1 MDELT
6 AAGITDPDLR
16 ASYEECKRL
25 NALHGKTYYLA
36 TLLLPKAKRPFVH
49 ALYGFARYAD
59 EIVDDLASELS
70 VEEKAE
76 VLSKWGNGVLADLK
90 KGISQDHV
98 GRALI
103 DTVKRFDIPHEHFE
117 AFLHSMTMDLTV
129 QEYES
134 YEDLLEYVYGSAAV
148 IGLEMVPIL
157 GPLHNDAF
165 EAAKKLGIA
174 FQLANFIRDV
184 DEDLDRGRVYLPL
197 KELGQ
202 FGVTREMLEERVL
215 DLPMREADVAIRMKE
230 PSQADLI
237 RKRLMGVRMRLY
249 ASPDYLAKHGTPERI
264 EDVAQHRL
272 ICQNPTAHQVG
283 AGAMLVAHLMSYE
296 PRSTLKVNN
305 YFGVLQGVLSNL
317 GVGVLPDYLTQ
328 DFPNLSRVMPEVESA
343 EVPVFLAYP
352 EELRHS
358 KRVSAF
364 RDFVQ
369 EEIISYR
376 KQLKDQA
383 VS

>member
-25 NALHGKTYYLA
+25 NALHGKTYFLA

-59 EIVDDLASELS
+59 EIVDDLTSELS
-70 VEEKAE
+70 VAEKAE
-76 VLSKWGNGVLADLK
+76 ALSTWGNTVLADLK
-90 KGISQDHV
+90 KGTSQDHV

-103 DTVKRFDIPHEHFE
+103 DTVNRFDIPHEHFE

-148 IGLEMVPIL
+148 IGLQMVPIL

-165 EAAKKLGIA
+165 AAAEKLGIA

-184 DEDLDRGRVYLPL
+184 DEDLDRGRVYLPI
-197 KELGQ
+197 KELAQ

-215 DLPMREADVAIRMKE
+215 
-230 PSQADLI
+230 
-237 RKRLMGVRMRLY
+237 
-249 ASPDYLAKHGTPERI
+249 TPEII
-264 EDVAQHRL
+264 EALKFQIARVRQLQAEAAPG
-272 ICQNPTAHQVG
+272 I
-283 AGAMLVAHLMSYE
+283 AMLEATSRPCIE
-296 PRSTLKVNN
+296 AASTLYCGIV
-305 YFGVLQGVLSNL
+305 
-317 GVGVLPDYLTQ
+317 D
-328 DFPNLSRVMPEVESA
+328 EVEKIGYDIFNQRA
-343 EVPVFLAYP
+343 KT
-352 EELRHS
+352 S
-358 KRVSAF
+358 KARRIRVAGKAF
-364 RDFVQ
+364 IKRQF
-369 EEIISYR
+369 ISR
-376 KQLKDQA
+376 
-383 VS
+383 

>member
-1 MDELT
+1 VDELT
-6 AAGITDPDLR
+6 AAGITDSDLR

-25 NALHGKTYYLA
+25 NALHGKTYFLA

-70 VEEKAE
+70 IEEKAE
-76 VLSKWGNGVLADLK
+76 ALSNWGNGVLADLK
-90 KGISQDHV
+90 KGRSEDHV

-129 QEYES
+129 QEYET

-184 DEDLDRGRVYLPL
+184 DEDLDRGRVYLPI
-197 KELGQ
+197 KELAQ

-215 DLPMREADVAIRMKE
+215 
-230 PSQADLI
+230 
-237 RKRLMGVRMRLY
+237 
-249 ASPDYLAKHGTPERI
+249 TPEIVEALKFQIARVRQLQAEAAPGIAMLEASSRPCIEAASTLYCGIVDEVEKIGYDIFNQRAKTSTTRRI
-264 EDVAQHRL
+264 RV
-272 ICQNPTAHQVG
+272 
-283 AGAMLVAHLMSYE
+283 AGAAFIKRQLI
-296 PRSTLKVNN
+296 
-305 YFGVLQGVLSNL
+305 
-317 GVGVLPDYLTQ
+317 
-328 DFPNLSRVMPEVESA
+328 SR
-343 EVPVFLAYP
+343 
-352 EELRHS
+352 
-358 KRVSAF
+358 
-364 RDFVQ
+364 
-369 EEIISYR
+369 
-376 KQLKDQA
+376 
-383 VS
+383 

>member
-16 ASYEECKRL
+16 ASYAECKRL
-25 NALHGKTYYLA
+25 NALHGKTYFLA

-70 VEEKAE
+70 VEEKAQA
-76 VLSKWGNGVLADLK
+76 LSTWGNTVLADLK
-90 KGISQDHV
+90 KGTSVDHV

-129 QEYES
+129 QEYET

-157 GPLHNDAF
+157 GPLHNDAY

-184 DEDLDRGRVYLPL
+184 DEDLDRGRVYLPI
-197 KELGQ
+197 KELAQ

-215 DLPMREADVAIRMKE
+215 
-230 PSQADLI
+230 
-237 RKRLMGVRMRLY
+237 
-249 ASPDYLAKHGTPERI
+249 TPEIIEALKFQIARVRQLQAEAAPGIAMLEVTSRPCIQAASVLYCGIVDEVEKIGYDIFNQRAKTSTARRI
-264 EDVAQHRL
+264 RV
-272 ICQNPTAHQVG
+272 
-283 AGAMLVAHLMSYE
+283 AGAAFIKRHLI
-296 PRSTLKVNN
+296 
-305 YFGVLQGVLSNL
+305 
-317 GVGVLPDYLTQ
+317 
-328 DFPNLSRVMPEVESA
+328 SR
-343 EVPVFLAYP
+343 
-352 EELRHS
+352 
-358 KRVSAF
+358 
-364 RDFVQ
+364 
-369 EEIISYR
+369 
-376 KQLKDQA
+376 
-383 VS
+383 

>member
-70 VEEKAE
+70 IEEKSEA
-76 VLSKWGNGVLADLK
+76 LSNWGNGVLADLK
-90 KGISQDHV
+90 KGTSEDHV

-129 QEYES
+129 QEYET

-184 DEDLDRGRVYLPL
+184 DEDLDRGRVYLPI
-197 KELGQ
+197 KELAQ

-215 DLPMREADVAIRMKE
+215 
-230 PSQADLI
+230 
-237 RKRLMGVRMRLY
+237 
-249 ASPDYLAKHGTPERI
+249 TPEIIEVLKFQITRVRQLQAEAAPGIAMLEATSRPCIEAASTLYCGIVDEVEKIGYDIFNQRAKTSTARRI
-264 EDVAQHRL
+264 RV
-272 ICQNPTAHQVG
+272 
-283 AGAMLVAHLMSYE
+283 AGAAFIKRHLI
-296 PRSTLKVNN
+296 
-305 YFGVLQGVLSNL
+305 
-317 GVGVLPDYLTQ
+317 
-328 DFPNLSRVMPEVESA
+328 SR
-343 EVPVFLAYP
+343 
-352 EELRHS
+352 
-358 KRVSAF
+358 
-364 RDFVQ
+364 
-369 EEIISYR
+369 
-376 KQLKDQA
+376 
-383 VS
+383 

>member
-70 VEEKAE
+70 IEEKAQ

-90 KGISQDHV
+90 KGTSQDHV

-103 DTVKRFDIPHEHFE
+103 DTVNRFAIPHEHFA

-134 YEDLLEYVYGSAAV
+134 YDDLLEYVYGSAAV

-215 DLPMREADVAIRMKE
+215 
-230 PSQADLI
+230 
-237 RKRLMGVRMRLY
+237 
-249 ASPDYLAKHGTPERI
+249 TPEIIEALKFQIARVRQLQVEAAAGITMLEASSRPCIEAASTLYCGIVDEVEKIGYDIFTHRAKTSTGRRI
-264 EDVAQHRL
+264 RV
-272 ICQNPTAHQVG
+272 
-283 AGAMLVAHLMSYE
+283 AGAAFV
-296 PRSTLKVNN
+296 
-305 YFGVLQGVLSNL
+305 
-317 GVGVLPDYLTQ
+317 
-328 DFPNLSRVMPEVESA
+328 
-343 EVPVFLAYP
+343 
-352 EELRHS
+352 
-358 KRVSAF
+358 KR
-364 RDFVQ
+364 
-369 EEIISYR
+369 
-376 KQLKDQA
+376 QLITR
-383 VS
+383 